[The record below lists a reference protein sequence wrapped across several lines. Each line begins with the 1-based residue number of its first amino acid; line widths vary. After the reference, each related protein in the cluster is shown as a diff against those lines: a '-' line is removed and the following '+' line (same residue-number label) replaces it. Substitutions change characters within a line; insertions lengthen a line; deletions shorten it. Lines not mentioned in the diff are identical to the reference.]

1 MPTAYIKKL
10 AKQGKGTI
18 QALEKKW
25 DKAKKLAADQGHSGE
40 YDYIVGIFQKMV
52 RASLYARALSRVVLS
67 TPRFNIWFGV
77 RTWDDAIWVAN
88 ALGFK
93 GRLDFKKDWTVVREE
108 PGLEIGY
115 DLSRKRFAYQGQPKL
130 AVALLKKIFPV
141 AKVSVS
147 RNGDI
152 SVKNLRI
159 LSRVCE
165 TAAPRNNIWFGLR
178 NQTDVIRMAKAF
190 GFKGTINFNA
200 DWTVV
205 RKEGD
210 VEIGYDPEEGF
221 AFYGDKNVVAD
232 LLKRMFPSARIKV
245 AGTDVYVKGIKWY

>member
-1 MPTAYIKKL
+1 MPTTYIKKL

-25 DKAKKLAADQGHSGE
+25 AKAKKLAAEQKHKD
-40 YDYIVGIFQKMV
+40 DYPYITGIFKKMV
-52 RASLYARALSRVVLS
+52 GASFYLRVLSRM
-67 TPRFNIWFGV
+67 
-77 RTWDDAIWVAN
+77 
-88 ALGFK
+88 
-93 GRLDFKKDWTVVREE
+93 
-108 PGLEIGY
+108 
-115 DLSRKRFAYQGQPKL
+115 
-130 AVALLKKIFPV
+130 
-141 AKVSVS
+141 
-147 RNGDI
+147 
-152 SVKNLRI
+152 
-159 LSRVCE
+159 CE

-205 RKEGD
+205 RKEGE

-221 AFYGDKNVVAD
+221 AFYGDKKVVAD